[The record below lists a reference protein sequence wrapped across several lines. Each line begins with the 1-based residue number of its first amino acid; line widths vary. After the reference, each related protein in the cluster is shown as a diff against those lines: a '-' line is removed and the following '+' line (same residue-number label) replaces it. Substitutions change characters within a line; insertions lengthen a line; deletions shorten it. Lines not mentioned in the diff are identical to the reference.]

1 MLIRFPSDAV
11 LRRRAAVWLIDEDI
25 SHTWLFQA
33 VMIDNPAD
41 AGRFRHWLDA
51 LAVTPGQAISALG
64 RTSD

>member
-1 MLIRFPSDAV
+1 MLIRFPSDPL

-33 VMIDNPAD
+33 VMIDNSAD

-51 LAVTPGQAISALG
+51 DDGEA
-64 RTSD
+64 